1 MAKPK
6 KYLTL
11 DEILDIVLPMIRQ
24 GEVIVPSF
32 KDWVSNVRKDIK
44 REPFYKGN
52 RYRPWAGG
60 SDDQ

>member
-1 MAKPK
+1 MGRPK

-32 KDWVSNVRKDIK
+32 KDWVSDIRKDIK
-44 REPFYKGN
+44 REPFYKGG
-52 RYRPWAGG
+52 RYRPWGG
-60 SDDQ
+60 DDDQ